1 MKQIILTPS
10 LILTPH
16 RLPQQDERQIREIVK
31 TMEKMLKKEQTEA
44 KVRLWKKQRHE
55 GNSCPDPT
63 DSDSVI

>member
-44 KVRLWKKQRHE
+44 KVRL
-55 GNSCPDPT
+55 
-63 DSDSVI
+63 